1 MEEKNQEEVS
11 KKFTEVS
18 APFLIDFL
26 TYEAVEIFYRK
37 ITKYVYK
44 SANLFHGIGYGVLI
58 IIMGCISQV
67 DWIRNIGI
75 VVVGYGLSYIPSIL
89 KNADET
95 QELKKQFVN
104 LIMSGN
110 KLKKKMEEKTSD

>member
-1 MEEKNQEEVS
+1 MEKKNQEEVF

-18 APFLIDFL
+18 APFLVDFL
-26 TYEAVEIFYRK
+26 THEAVEIFYKGIMKYGNK
-37 ITKYVYK
+37 I
-44 SANLFHGIGYGVLI
+44 ANMVHGIGYGVLI

-75 VVVGYGLSYIPSIL
+75 VVVGYGLSYIPSTL
-89 KNADET
+89 KKADET
-95 QELKKQFVN
+95 QELKKQFAN
-104 LIMSGN
+104 LIVSGN

>member
-1 MEEKNQEEVS
+1 MKKKSQEEVF
-11 KKFTEVS
+11 KKFTEAT

-26 TYEAVEIFYRK
+26 THEAVEIFYKGIMKYGNK
-37 ITKYVYK
+37 I
-44 SANLFHGIGYGVLI
+44 ANMVHGIGYGVLI

-75 VVVGYGLSYIPSIL
+75 IVVGYGLSYIPSIL

>member
-1 MEEKNQEEVS
+1 MEEKNKEEVF

-18 APFLIDFL
+18 SPFLIDFL
-26 TYEAVEIFYRK
+26 THEAVEIFYRK

-44 SANLFHGIGYGVLI
+44 SASFFHGIGYGVLI

-75 VVVGYGLSYIPSIL
+75 VVVGYGLSYIPSTL
-89 KNADET
+89 KKADET
-95 QELKKQFVN
+95 QELKKQFAN
-104 LIMSGN
+104 LIVSGN

>member
-1 MEEKNQEEVS
+1 MEKKNQEEEF

-18 APFLIDFL
+18 DPFLIDFL
-26 TYEAVEIFYRK
+26 THEAVEIFYKRIMKYRNK
-37 ITKYVYK
+37 I
-44 SANLFHGIGYGVLI
+44 ANMVHGIGYGVLI

-75 VVVGYGLSYIPSIL
+75 VVVGYGLSYIPSTL

-95 QELKKQFVN
+95 QEIKKQFAN

>member
-1 MEEKNQEEVS
+1 MEEKNQEEVC

-18 APFLIDFL
+18 APFLVDFL
-26 TYEAVEIFYRK
+26 THEAVEIFYRK
-37 ITKYVYK
+37 IKKYVYK
-44 SANLFHGIGYGVLI
+44 YANMVYGIVYGVLI

-95 QELKKQFVN
+95 QELKKQFAN
-104 LIMSGN
+104 LIVSGN

>member
-1 MEEKNQEEVS
+1 MEEKNKEEVF

-18 APFLIDFL
+18 SPFLIDFL
-26 TYEAVEIFYRK
+26 THEAVEIFYRK

-44 SANLFHGIGYGVLI
+44 SASFFHGIGYGVLI

-75 VVVGYGLSYIPSIL
+75 IVVGYGLSYIPSIL

>member
-1 MEEKNQEEVS
+1 MEKKSQEEVF
-11 KKFTEVS
+11 KKFTE
-18 APFLIDFL
+18 ATEPFLIDFL
-26 TYEAVEIFYRK
+26 THEAVEIFYRK

-44 SANLFHGIGYGVLI
+44 YANMVHGICYGVLI

-75 VVVGYGLSYIPSIL
+75 IVVGYGLSFIPSIL
-89 KNADET
+89 KNGDET

>member
-1 MEEKNQEEVS
+1 MEEKNQEEVF
-11 KKFTEVS
+11 KKFTEAT

-26 TYEAVEIFYRK
+26 THEAVEIFYKK

-44 SANLFHGIGYGVLI
+44 SASFFHGICYGVLI

-75 VVVGYGLSYIPSIL
+75 VVVGYGLSYIPSTL
-89 KNADET
+89 KKAGET
-95 QELKKQFVN
+95 QELKKQFAN
-104 LIMSGN
+104 LIVSGN

>member
-1 MEEKNQEEVS
+1 MEKKNQEEVF

-26 TYEAVEIFYRK
+26 THEAVEIFYRK

-58 IIMGCISQV
+58 IVMGCISQV

-75 VVVGYGLSYIPSIL
+75 IVVGYGLSFIPSIL
-89 KNADET
+89 KNADEA
-95 QELKKQFVN
+95 QELKKTFVN
-104 LIMSGN
+104 LIVSGN

>member
-18 APFLIDFL
+18 ATFLIDFL
-26 TYEAVEIFYRK
+26 THEAVGIFYRK

-44 SANLFHGIGYGVLI
+44 SANMVHGIGYGVLI
-58 IIMGCISQV
+58 IIMGCISKV